1 MSVLN
6 GSATADLSVIGQEK
20 SSPGQSQR
28 VYDLPILR
36 KNWVVQSAGK
46 KGRGAPTLTISG
58 GTGYYEH
65 NWSRVDGV
73 VEAIEKMM
81 RDDEDATLSERL
93 YSPSSG
99 SASTRVDRKIQDP
112 GVVPRMGAFPQRLAG
127 GAGLVAE
134 PVGAAGEIVRHDR
147 P

>member
-1 MSVLN
+1 MTVLT
-6 GSATADLSVIGQEK
+6 GSGTADLSIVGQEK
-20 SSPGQSQR
+20 SAPGQTQR

-36 KNWVVQSAGK
+36 KNWAVQSAGK

-81 RDDEDATLSERL
+81 RADEDVTLSERL

-99 SASTRVDRKIQDP
+99 SASTRVIGKYKIRAWSP
-112 GVVPRMGAFPQRLAG
+112 EWEHSPNGSR
-127 GAGLVAE
+127 VALDWSLNLLE
-134 PVGAAGEIVRHDR
+134 LPEE
-147 P
+147 

>member
-1 MSVLN
+1 MTVLT
-6 GSATADLSVIGQEK
+6 GSGTADLSIVGQEK
-20 SSPGQSQR
+20 SAPGQTQR

-36 KNWVVQSAGK
+36 KNWAVQSAGK

-81 RDDEDATLSERL
+81 RDDEDVTLSERL

-99 SASTRVDRKIQDP
+99 SASTRVIGKYKIRAWSP
-112 GVVPRMGAFPQRLAG
+112 EWEHSPNGSR
-127 GAGLVAE
+127 VALDWSLNLLE
-134 PVGAAGEIVRHDR
+134 LPEE
-147 P
+147 

>member
-1 MSVLN
+1 MTVLT
-6 GSATADLSVIGQEK
+6 GSGTADLSIVGQEK
-20 SSPGQSQR
+20 SAPGQTQR

-36 KNWVVQSAGK
+36 KNWAVQSAGK

-81 RDDEDATLSERL
+81 RADEDVTLSERL

-99 SASTRVDRKIQDP
+99 SASTRVIGKYKIRAWSP
-112 GVVPRMGAFPQRLAG
+112 EWEHSPNGSR
-127 GAGLVAE
+127 VALDWSINLLE
-134 PVGAAGEIVRHDR
+134 LPEE
-147 P
+147 

>member
-1 MSVLN
+1 MTVLT
-6 GSATADLSVIGQEK
+6 GSGTADLSIVGQEK
-20 SSPGQSQR
+20 SAPGQTQR

-36 KNWVVQSAGK
+36 KNWAVQSAGK
-46 KGRGAPTLTISG
+46 EGRGAPTLTISG

-81 RDDEDATLSERL
+81 RDDEDVTLSERL

-99 SASTRVDRKIQDP
+99 SASTRVIGKYKIRAWSP
-112 GVVPRMGAFPQRLAG
+112 EWEHSPNGSR
-127 GAGLVAE
+127 VALDWSLNLLE
-134 PVGAAGEIVRHDR
+134 LPEE
-147 P
+147 